1 MQNINNKFSKNKIQ
15 NEKISIL
22 EEIDNAERKKASL
35 LLNMGILTYE
45 KIRNEEIIDN
55 SFDSIC
61 NEILEL
67 DKIIYNNNLKINDL
81 EKSSKN
87 IVCECGSTLN
97 FENNFCGSCGKKIEI
112 NDSYLVECAKCDAL
126 NEEDS
131 NYCQCCGNKL

>member
-1 MQNINNKFSKNKIQ
+1 MQNINDKFSKNKIQ
-15 NEKISIL
+15 HEKISIR

-35 LLNMGILTYE
+35 LLHMGILTYE
-45 KIRNEEIIDN
+45 KIRNEKIIDN
-55 SFDSIC
+55 SFDNIC

-67 DKIIYNNNLKINDL
+67 DKLIYNNNLKINDL
-81 EKSSKN
+81 EESSKD

-97 FENNFCGSCGKKIEI
+97 SENNFCGTCGKKIDI
-112 NDSYLVECAKCDAL
+112 NGSYLVECIKCNAL